1 MSTLIGKENSCPI
14 SMDRNYLWNTT
25 ILWFVMMSQFHVLGF
40 NMSQTLCVTI
50 AITVCVNTITEH
62 GSLGWNKIFIM
73 IVMIAASFIFV
84 PSWRKTRG
92 TCDCSYLFFS
102 MLVCPLFLTCWKLY
116 ALIECILLSRSTT
129 RSIYW
134 VQWLT
139 KCHTIGELKILL
151 VGVQPS
157 WPNNVPSVHSKKHLS
172 WCLI

>member
-1 MSTLIGKENSCPI
+1 
-14 SMDRNYLWNTT
+14 MDLNDLWNTT
-25 ILWFVMMSQFHVLGF
+25 ILWFVMMSQFHVLGL

-50 AITVCVNTITEH
+50 AIMCEH
-62 GSLGWNKIFIM
+62 NNWTWFIRVE
-73 IVMIAASFIFV
+73 IKFS
-84 PSWRKTRG
+84 SWLSWLQRVLYLCHHEEKQG
-92 TCDCSYLFFS
+92 VHVINCSYLFFS
-102 MLVCPLFLTCWKLY
+102 MLVCPLFFTCWKLY